1 MSIEI
6 KNHQIISVLKKAK
19 ISDGQIKTAINT
31 AEKLLKVP
39 LVTVRSSSAKSEVG
53 SETVIM
59 SGSEPSLVVVPL
71 ARVVVIFLIRLL

>member
-31 AEKLLKVP
+31 AEKLLNSLNNQEK
-39 LVTVRSSSAKSEVG
+39 LISENQTI
-53 SETVIM
+53 SE
-59 SGSEPSLVVVPL
+59 
-71 ARVVVIFLIRLL
+71 IFSKFLKEN

>member
-31 AEKLLKVP
+31 AEKLLNSLNNQKK
-39 LVTVRSSSAKSEVG
+39 LNSENQTI
-53 SETVIM
+53 SE
-59 SGSEPSLVVVPL
+59 
-71 ARVVVIFLIRLL
+71 IFNKYLKEN

>member
-31 AEKLLKVP
+31 AEKLLNSLNNQEK
-39 LVTVRSSSAKSEVG
+39 LISENQTI
-53 SETVIM
+53 SE
-59 SGSEPSLVVVPL
+59 
-71 ARVVVIFLIRLL
+71 IFNKYLKEN